1 MWRTVIVTKG
11 EKLTVRDNWLVVYSD
26 GSEQRVPIGDI
37 YSVVIDNRAALISVN
52 AITTLVKANVHIHFC
67 DETHVPVALA
77 LPLNTH
83 YKPLGVIK
91 KQMALSPEF
100 KNAIWQ
106 RLVIQKITNQI
117 ICLKLAGVKK
127 SDIEPLEEMVE
138 NVLPGDST
146 NRIEKLRLI
155 SEKCLLKMVSL
166 CFSTLFI

>member
-1 MWRTVIVTKG
+1 
-11 EKLTVRDNWLVVYSD
+11 
-26 GSEQRVPIGDI
+26 
-37 YSVVIDNRAALISVN
+37 
-52 AITTLVKANVHIHFC
+52 
-67 DETHVPVALA
+67 
-77 LPLNTH
+77 
-83 YKPLGVIK
+83 
-91 KQMALSPEF
+91 MALSPEF